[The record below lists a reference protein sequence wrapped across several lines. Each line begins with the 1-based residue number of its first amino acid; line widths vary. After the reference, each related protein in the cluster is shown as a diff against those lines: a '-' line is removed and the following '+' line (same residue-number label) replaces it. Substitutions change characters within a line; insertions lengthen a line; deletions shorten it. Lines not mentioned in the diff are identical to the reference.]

1 MNNYV
6 DIVENGDICVKTN
19 TGDTLTLKNVRHV
32 LHMRLNLISI
42 HILDKESN
50 GNYFGDGQWTLFRG
64 PLVLARGKIFC

>member
-19 TGDTLTLKNVRHV
+19 IGDTLTLKNVRHV